1 MLSSGVA
8 PHRLRSVEQVE
19 PPASG
24 EISLDRNCVDAVGL
38 RVLGEGEV
46 QRPRDW
52 RPLDLRLIRKQA
64 VLEPECLPRRND
76 DGASVVELLRAAWM
90 YCPSDPSRMDR
101 MHTASWHRGND
112 SDPSAGNIRRVT
124 HLNQPPAELLAAEPT
139 DISSVHGD
147 PEQPTV
153 QHRRYRI
160 PKIVPC
166 RIVAGPMRCGRPGVN
181 ESPRLS
187 TNEAQIGLL
196 GLCSRPSGLLAASGG
211 SAYRIGVQVPESGT
225 LDLGL
230 GRPRSSRGLSIWRAS
245 RCSGA

>member
-76 DGASVVELLRAAWM
+76 DGASVVVLLRAAWM

-187 TNEAQIGLL
+187 TNGLL
-196 GLCSRPSGLLAASGG
+196 
-211 SAYRIGVQVPESGT
+211 
-225 LDLGL
+225 
-230 GRPRSSRGLSIWRAS
+230 SSRSF
-245 RCSGA
+245 